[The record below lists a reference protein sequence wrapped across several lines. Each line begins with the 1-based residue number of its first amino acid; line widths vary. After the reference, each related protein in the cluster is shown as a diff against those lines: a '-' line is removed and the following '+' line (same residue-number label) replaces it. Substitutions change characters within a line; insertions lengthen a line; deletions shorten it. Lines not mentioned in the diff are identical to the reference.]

1 MKLISLSSKICL
13 LILLIL
19 KCNIVYGE
27 EEEVDIWKNSK
38 IKKDSKDIKTS
49 TEINSSDSIFKTTNE
64 VKNKQF
70 IEENIENRENEI
82 KVYGIYD
89 PEDNNFKLQ
98 MWANTKPSEIKNIIK
113 RIDKLQLSNFSK
125 DIFIKTMLTYSYTPP
140 QMSEEEF
147 IDLKLNWL
155 IKNDETTILEE
166 YLNKNQD
173 FHNKAKVIQ
182 YLVDRSISSAKLK
195 DGCEKVNFIDKEIK
209 DDYLEKFKI
218 YCLIFQKKNNQ
229 AQLLFDILKEQ
240 KMSDDFFNDKINFL
254 LGISKNTTTKV
265 NDKNLLYFY
274 LSSITIEN
282 FKFQPNKQT
291 NKEIWEYMNAANLI
305 KIEDIENLSKINELE
320 QAANEDTLDKK
331 KIFEIYKQIPF
342 ELNMLINAE
351 DIYQTLN
358 NVHSR
363 ALIYQKYLL
372 SDNVENK
379 INLLFLLKDLFK
391 KDKLQNIYTRF
402 LSDSLKQLDQDE
414 IPKSYKSIVS
424 KNILEE
430 EEYKLGRI
438 KYDDKII
445 HKSRIIRFY
454 TEKGTSK
461 QKSQK
466 DLNSIYKKIKRNKN
480 YFFSAK
486 DLALIESLKEDGFE
500 IPKDINFEKISKKYS
515 IPNNLIKLV
524 ENEEIGFLALK
535 LVEII
540 GEDEIQNLDPETIYF
555 ITHLLNKMKL
565 FNFRND
571 FLISGLP
578 LRV

>member
-1 MKLISLSSKICL
+1 MKLISLSSRICL